1 MQSVGVLALQGSFS
15 EHLTKLAQLTEVL
28 PVAVKTAADLEQ
40 VDRLILPGG
49 ESTAISRL
57 LQRTGLS
64 ELLKRRVKEGLPVWG
79 TCAGLILLAKNIVGE
94 QPHLGVMDITVRRN
108 AYGSQL
114 DSFSCRQL
122 LPALGAEPL
131 PLVFIRAPWIERVGE
146 QTEILGV
153 CRAYHSCPARKA
165 AGDQFSPGI
174 DRQRCC
180 LSLFSA
186 AVKIKKRSLHSRLRF
201 YVRNA

>member
-64 ELLKRRVKEGLPVWG
+64 ELLKRRAACLGDLCG
-79 TCAGLILLAKNIVGE
+79 ADSAGKK
-94 QPHLGVMDITVRRN
+94 
-108 AYGSQL
+108 Y
-114 DSFSCRQL
+114 CR
-122 LPALGAEPL
+122 
-131 PLVFIRAPWIERVGE
+131 
-146 QTEILGV
+146 
-153 CRAYHSCPARKA
+153 
-165 AGDQFSPGI
+165 
-174 DRQRCC
+174 
-180 LSLFSA
+180 
-186 AVKIKKRSLHSRLRF
+186 
-201 YVRNA
+201 

>member
-94 QPHLGVMDITVRRN
+94 QPHLGVMDI
-108 AYGSQL
+108 
-114 DSFSCRQL
+114 
-122 LPALGAEPL
+122 
-131 PLVFIRAPWIERVGE
+131 RAPWIERVGE
-146 QTEILGV
+146 QTEILGEY
-153 CRAYHSCPARKA
+153 AGHIIAARQGKLLA
-165 AGDQFSPGI
+165 TSFHPELTDS
-174 DRQRCC
+174 D
-180 LSLFSA
+180 
-186 AVKIKKRSLHSRLRF
+186 AVYRYFLQL
-201 YVRNA
+201 

>member
-28 PVAVKTAADLEQ
+28 PVAVKTAVDLEQ

-79 TCAGLILLAKNIVGE
+79 TCAGLILLAKK
-94 QPHLGVMDITVRRN
+94 
-108 AYGSQL
+108 Y
-114 DSFSCRQL
+114 CR
-122 LPALGAEPL
+122 
-131 PLVFIRAPWIERVGE
+131 
-146 QTEILGV
+146 
-153 CRAYHSCPARKA
+153 
-165 AGDQFSPGI
+165 
-174 DRQRCC
+174 
-180 LSLFSA
+180 
-186 AVKIKKRSLHSRLRF
+186 
-201 YVRNA
+201 

>member
-49 ESTAISRL
+49 ESTAISR
-57 LQRTGLS
+57 
-64 ELLKRRVKEGLPVWG
+64 LLKRRVKEGLPVWG

-146 QTEILGV
+146 QTEILGEY
-153 CRAYHSCPARKA
+153 AGHIIAARQGKLLA
-165 AGDQFSPGI
+165 TSFHPELTDS
-174 DRQRCC
+174 D
-180 LSLFSA
+180 
-186 AVKIKKRSLHSRLRF
+186 AVYRYFLQL
-201 YVRNA
+201 

>member
-122 LPALGAEPL
+122 LP
-131 PLVFIRAPWIERVGE
+131 GE
-146 QTEILGV
+146 QTEILGEY
-153 CRAYHSCPARKA
+153 AEHIIAARQGKLLA
-165 AGDQFSPGI
+165 TSFHPELTDS
-174 DRQRCC
+174 D
-180 LSLFSA
+180 
-186 AVKIKKRSLHSRLRF
+186 AVYRYFLQL
-201 YVRNA
+201 

>member
-79 TCAGLILLAKNIVGE
+79 TCAGLILLAKEVANDARRCFCTLPV
-94 QPHLGVMDITVRRN
+94 TVQRN
-108 AYGSQL
+108 AYG
-114 DSFSCRQL
+114 RQL
-122 LPALGAEPL
+122 SSFHTVAPFAGLGDIPMT
-131 PLVFIRAPWIERVGE
+131 FIRAPYI
-146 QTEILGV
+146 
-153 CRAYHSCPARKA
+153 
-165 AGDQFSPGI
+165 
-174 DRQRCC
+174 
-180 LSLFSA
+180 A
-186 AVKIKKRSLHSRLRF
+186 AVEDGVEVLSTVEERIVAVRYQNQTAVAFHPELDADLRIHEQFLHQCQ
-201 YVRNA
+201 

>member
-64 ELLKRRVKEGLPVWG
+64 ELLKRRVKEGCLSG
-79 TCAGLILLAKNIVGE
+79 DLCGADSAGKNIVGE

-131 PLVFIRAPWIERVGE
+131 PLVFIRAPWIEKVGE
-146 QTEILGV
+146 QTEILG
-153 CRAYHSCPARKA
+153 SM
-165 AGDQFSPGI
+165 QGI
-174 DRQRCC
+174 
-180 LSLFSA
+180 S
-186 AVKIKKRSLHSRLRF
+186 
-201 YVRNA
+201 

>member
-122 LPALGAEPL
+122 LPALGTAATCIYQSS
-131 PLVFIRAPWIERVGE
+131 VDRKGWRTDRNFG
-146 QTEILGV
+146 GV

>member
-131 PLVFIRAPWIERVGE
+131 PL
-146 QTEILGV
+146 
-153 CRAYHSCPARKA
+153 Y
-165 AGDQFSPGI
+165 
-174 DRQRCC
+174 
-180 LSLFSA
+180 LSE
-186 AVKIKKRSLHSRLRF
+186 LRG
-201 YVRNA
+201 

>member
-64 ELLKRRVKEGLPVWG
+64 ELLKRRVKEGLP
-79 TCAGLILLAKNIVGE
+79 LLAKNIVGE

-131 PLVFIRAPWIERVGE
+131 PLVFIRAPWIEKVGE
-146 QTEILGV
+146 QTEILGEY
-153 CRAYHSCPARKA
+153 AGHIIAARQGKLLA
-165 AGDQFSPGI
+165 TSFHPELTDS
-174 DRQRCC
+174 D
-180 LSLFSA
+180 
-186 AVKIKKRSLHSRLRF
+186 AVYRYFLQL
-201 YVRNA
+201 

>member
-108 AYGSQL
+108 AYGSP
-114 DSFSCRQL
+114 RTEAVAA
-122 LPALGAEPL
+122 ALGQNFVNGRKGCLANRHSAGKN
-131 PLVFIRAPWIERVGE
+131 I
-146 QTEILGV
+146 GV
-153 CRAYHSCPARKA
+153 N
-165 AGDQFSPGI
+165 
-174 DRQRCC
+174 
-180 LSLFSA
+180 
-186 AVKIKKRSLHSRLRF
+186 SRI
-201 YVRNA
+201 

>member
-114 DSFSCRQL
+114 NIAARQGKLLATSFHPELTDSDAVYRYFLQL
-122 LPALGAEPL
+122 
-131 PLVFIRAPWIERVGE
+131 
-146 QTEILGV
+146 
-153 CRAYHSCPARKA
+153 
-165 AGDQFSPGI
+165 
-174 DRQRCC
+174 
-180 LSLFSA
+180 
-186 AVKIKKRSLHSRLRF
+186 
-201 YVRNA
+201 

>member
-114 DSFSCRQL
+114 D
-122 LPALGAEPL
+122 
-131 PLVFIRAPWIERVGE
+131 RAPWIEKVGE
-146 QTEILGV
+146 QTEILGEY
-153 CRAYHSCPARKA
+153 AGHIIAARQGKLLA
-165 AGDQFSPGI
+165 TSFHPELTDS
-174 DRQRCC
+174 D
-180 LSLFSA
+180 
-186 AVKIKKRSLHSRLRF
+186 AVYRYFLQL
-201 YVRNA
+201 

>member
-79 TCAGLILLAKNIVGE
+79 TCAGLILLAKN
-94 QPHLGVMDITVRRN
+94 N

-146 QTEILGV
+146 QTEILGEY
-153 CRAYHSCPARKA
+153 AGHIIAARQGKLLA
-165 AGDQFSPGI
+165 TSFHPELTDS
-174 DRQRCC
+174 D
-180 LSLFSA
+180 
-186 AVKIKKRSLHSRLRF
+186 AVYRYFLQL
-201 YVRNA
+201 

>member
-114 DSFSCRQL
+114 DSFSCRRCCL
-122 LPALGAEPL
+122 LWGQNQPL

-146 QTEILGV
+146 QTEILGEY
-153 CRAYHSCPARKA
+153 AGHIIAARQGKLLA
-165 AGDQFSPGI
+165 TSFHPELTDS
-174 DRQRCC
+174 D
-180 LSLFSA
+180 
-186 AVKIKKRSLHSRLRF
+186 AVYRYFLQL
-201 YVRNA
+201 

>member
-15 EHLTKLAQLTEVL
+15 EHLTKLAQLTEFL

-79 TCAGLILLAKNIVGE
+79 TCAGLILLAK
-94 QPHLGVMDITVRRN
+94 
-108 AYGSQL
+108 
-114 DSFSCRQL
+114 
-122 LPALGAEPL
+122 
-131 PLVFIRAPWIERVGE
+131 
-146 QTEILGV
+146 ILSV
-153 CRAYHSCPARKA
+153 N
-165 AGDQFSPGI
+165 
-174 DRQRCC
+174 
-180 LSLFSA
+180 
-186 AVKIKKRSLHSRLRF
+186 SRI
-201 YVRNA
+201 

>member
-64 ELLKRRVKEGLPVWG
+64 ELLKRRVKEGLP
-79 TCAGLILLAKNIVGE
+79 
-94 QPHLGVMDITVRRN
+94 
-108 AYGSQL
+108 
-114 DSFSCRQL
+114 
-122 LPALGAEPL
+122 ALGAEPL

-146 QTEILGV
+146 QTEILGEY
-153 CRAYHSCPARKA
+153 AGHIIAARQGKLLA
-165 AGDQFSPGI
+165 TSFHPELTDS
-174 DRQRCC
+174 D
-180 LSLFSA
+180 
-186 AVKIKKRSLHSRLRF
+186 AVYRYFLQL
-201 YVRNA
+201 

>member
-64 ELLKRRVKEGLPVWG
+64 ELFKTEGERGAACLG
-79 TCAGLILLAKNIVGE
+79 DLCGADSAGKK
-94 QPHLGVMDITVRRN
+94 
-108 AYGSQL
+108 Y
-114 DSFSCRQL
+114 CR
-122 LPALGAEPL
+122 
-131 PLVFIRAPWIERVGE
+131 
-146 QTEILGV
+146 
-153 CRAYHSCPARKA
+153 
-165 AGDQFSPGI
+165 
-174 DRQRCC
+174 
-180 LSLFSA
+180 
-186 AVKIKKRSLHSRLRF
+186 
-201 YVRNA
+201 

>member
-131 PLVFIRAPWIERVGE
+131 PLVFIRAPWIEKVGE
-146 QTEILGV
+146 QTEILGEY
-153 CRAYHSCPARKA
+153 AGHIIA
-165 AGDQFSPGI
+165 A
-174 DRQRCC
+174 RQRK
-180 LSLFSA
+180 LLATSFHPELTDSD
-186 AVKIKKRSLHSRLRF
+186 AVYRYFLQL
-201 YVRNA
+201 

>member
-64 ELLKRRVKEGLPVWG
+64 ELLKRRGKEGLPVWG
-79 TCAGLILLAKNIVGE
+79 TCAGLILLAKNIVGK

-146 QTEILGV
+146 QTEILGEY
-153 CRAYHSCPARKA
+153 AGHIIAARQGKLLA
-165 AGDQFSPGI
+165 TSFHPELTDS
-174 DRQRCC
+174 D
-180 LSLFSA
+180 
-186 AVKIKKRSLHSRLRF
+186 AVYRYFLQL
-201 YVRNA
+201 